1 MVRKLLKI
9 VSILICIAL
18 VIAGIFFYSIYIS
31 VDRVSIS
38 YETIAS
44 NKIPKSM
51 NDVTIAFFSDIKYN
65 EFMSKTRLSD
75 MISKLNTTNPD
86 IVIFGGDIFSNP
98 EENTPDSNM
107 SKDITTI
114 LKSIEAPLGK
124 FAVLGD
130 QDNINKDTKKI
141 VSQILYDSDF
151 EILSDHTIRLR
162 NENNDSISLIGL
174 NNLINGNP
182 KPEEAMKNVNENEFN
197 ILVTHCPD
205 AVSKSGINL
214 EYINLAMT
222 GHSLGGQIYLPI
234 IGSIYTEEGATAY
247 NRGQYDI
254 NGSKLY
260 VSNGLGTTKIDM
272 RLMTPPQILV
282 FRLKHT

>member
-1 MVRKLLKI
+1 M
-9 VSILICIAL
+9 
-18 VIAGIFFYSIYIS
+18 
-31 VDRVSIS
+31 
-38 YETIAS
+38 
-44 NKIPKSM
+44 
-51 NDVTIAFFSDIKYN
+51 IAF
-65 EFMSKTRLSD
+65 L
-75 MISKLNTTNPD
+75 L
-86 IVIFGGDIFSNP
+86 
-98 EENTPDSNM
+98 
-107 SKDITTI
+107 
-114 LKSIEAPLGK
+114 L
-124 FAVLGD
+124 
-130 QDNINKDTKKI
+130 
-141 VSQILYDSDF
+141 
-151 EILSDHTIRLR
+151 
-162 NENNDSISLIGL
+162 GL
-174 NNLINGNP
+174 NNLINGDP

-214 EYINLAMT
+214 EYINLAMA

-282 FRLKHT
+282 FRLKHA